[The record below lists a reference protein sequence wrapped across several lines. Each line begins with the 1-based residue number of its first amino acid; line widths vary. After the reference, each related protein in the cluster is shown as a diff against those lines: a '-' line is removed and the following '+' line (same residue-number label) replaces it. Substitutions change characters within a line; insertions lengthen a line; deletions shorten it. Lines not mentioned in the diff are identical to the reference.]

1 MNVSTPK
8 QNNCKLI
15 NPWKKKQYLNK
26 FNAFRV
32 LHDFDRNRL
41 HLVHSNDEI
50 AKQNIVYD
58 AN

>member
-1 MNVSTPK
+1 ME
-8 QNNCKLI
+8 
-15 NPWKKKQYLNK
+15 KKQYLNK